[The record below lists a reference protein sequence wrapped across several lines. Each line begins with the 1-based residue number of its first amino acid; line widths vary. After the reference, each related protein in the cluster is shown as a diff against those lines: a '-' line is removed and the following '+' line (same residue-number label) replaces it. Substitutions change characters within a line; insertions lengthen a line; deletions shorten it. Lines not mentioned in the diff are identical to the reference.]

1 MYRRSPSQPYVRLF
15 GWLGKPLTR
24 ISGPTHKLHRHD
36 VKLAELM
43 PLILAFLLLVAL
55 LLLQVSQ

>member
-1 MYRRSPSQPYVRLF
+1 MF
-15 GWLGKPLTR
+15 GTLGKPLTR
-24 ISGPTHKLHRHD
+24 ISGPTHKLHSHD

-55 LLLQVSQ
+55 LLLQVSL